1 MNDKLSGGAK
11 FGYLVLG
18 LVLSVVGVV
27 IAWLVNRGKPTQGDA
42 IKFSVIG
49 LVISV
54 VLWIIF
60 YVTVF
65 ATLMSN
71 TSALVAM

>member
-18 LVLSVVGVV
+18 LVLNVIGVL

-49 LVISV
+49 LVIDV

-60 YVTVF
+60 YVTVITAF
-65 ATLMSN
+65 MSN
-71 TSALVAM
+71 SAAFIA